1 MITRGF
7 AQPRSPLFPDLG
19 SDRGGSASQGFTRT
33 NRGSGTRGGQPGAFL
48 RLRPLNWWGI
58 QVLFWLCVVVASGC
72 ATPRPDLRADLSAPG
87 WRVREGQAVW
97 RPAKAKPD
105 LAGELLVASHPSG
118 QSFVQFAKPPFQLVT
133 AHQTGERWQITFGA
147 NNRTFSG
154 RGKPPPRFIWLHLA
168 ARLDSGQ
175 RPPSGWRFQ
184 SEAAGQ
190 WRFENHAT
198 GETLE
203 GYLKP

>member
-7 AQPRSPLFPDLG
+7 AQPRSPLFPDLA
-19 SDRGGSASQGFTRT
+19 SDRDGTTSQGFTHAD
-33 NRGSGTRGGQPGAFL
+33 RGSGARAGRAG
-48 RLRPLNWWGI
+48 PLNRWGT
-58 QVLFWLCVVVASGC
+58 QALFWLCVIVASGC
-72 ATPRPDLRADLSAPG
+72 AAPRPDMRTDLSAPG

-118 QSFVQFAKPPFQLVT
+118 QSYVQFAKPPFQLVT

-147 NNRTFSG
+147 NDRTFSG
-154 RGKPPPRFIWLHLA
+154 RGKPPHRFIWLHLPA
-168 ARLDSGQ
+168 CLNSHQ
-175 RPPSGWRFQ
+175 PPPSGWRFQ
-184 SEAAGQ
+184 SEAAGR
-190 WRFENHAT
+190 WRFENRAT
-198 GETLE
+198 GERLE